1 MMDFSMETRKPHF
14 RLKDIKAAFADPTT
28 LNRSFTSKQGADAL
42 KLDDSGVVAA
52 IQALSQADFDK
63 SMTSYA
69 NHQIWQDVYK
79 PTLSGKELY
88 VKFTLDAAGAFYLIS
103 FKEA

>member
-1 MMDFSMETRKPHF
+1 MGVVEKGKPHY
-14 RLKDIKAAFADPTT
+14 LLSAIKAAFADSAK
-28 LNRSFTSKQGADAL
+28 LNRSYASKEGADAL
-42 KLDDSGVVAA
+42 GMDDEAVVAA
-52 IQALSQADFDK
+52 IQALRAKDFDK

-79 PTLSGKELY
+79 PKVNGKQLY
-88 VKFTLDAAGAFYLIS
+88 VKFTLDSMNALFLIS

>member
-1 MMDFSMETRKPHF
+1 MEKRRPHY
-14 RLKDIKAAFADPTT
+14 LLSNIKAAFADPAK

-42 KLDDSGVVAA
+42 KMDDQAVVTA
-52 IQALSQADFDK
+52 IQALTTADFEK

-69 NHQIWQDVYK
+69 DPKVWQDVYRPK
-79 PTLSGKELY
+79 VGQTELY
-88 VKFTLDAAGAFYLIS
+88 VKFTLDSMNALFLIS